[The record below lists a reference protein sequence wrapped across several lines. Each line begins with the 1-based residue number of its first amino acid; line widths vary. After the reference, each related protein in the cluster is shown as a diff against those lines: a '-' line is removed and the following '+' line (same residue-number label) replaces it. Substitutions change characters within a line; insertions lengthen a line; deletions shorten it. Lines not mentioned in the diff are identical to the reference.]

1 MSEQHTFTISGLK
14 RKRGEIAGQIMVV
27 KGQLRVLQ
35 DDLAAI
41 DRSLGLLDPSIE
53 PRKIKVLRPQ
63 HRFKYFEAGE
73 LAKLIFDQ
81 LRKSEG
87 KPVQVPPMVEAI
99 MDAKGLDKTH
109 RDAVREIAARVLA
122 QLHGLAKRG
131 KIQRIG
137 RRVGVSWV
145 MPSQ

>member
-1 MSEQHTFTISGLK
+1 MRENHTFTISGLK
-14 RKRGEIAGQIMVV
+14 RKRGEVAGQILIV
-27 KGQLRVLQ
+27 KGQLRTLQ

-53 PRKIKVLRPQ
+53 PRKIKVLRPT

-81 LRKSEG
+81 LRKAEG
-87 KPVQVPPMVEAI
+87 KPVLVPAITEAI

-145 MPSQ
+145 MPPS

>member
-1 MSEQHTFTISGLK
+1 MHGHTYTISGLK
-14 RKRGEIAGQIMVV
+14 RKRGEIAGQILIV
-27 KGQLRVLQ
+27 KGQLGMLQ

-41 DRSLGLLDPSIE
+41 DRSLGLLDPTIE
-53 PRKIKVLRPQ
+53 TRKIKVLKPT

-81 LRKSEG
+81 LCKAEG
-87 KPVQVPPMVEAI
+87 KPVQVPAITEAI

-145 MPSQ
+145 MPS